1 MMSFLI
7 MRMMIVVLQEVLC
20 SFPPSCEG
28 SDGSGSTGYRSFL
41 SVSEQKLSINSS
53 EACHFMR
60 EMTDRLNPRFQ
71 GLPAREQR
79 GKTSSI
85 LPKNHKKNLK
95 SQFPHFLYF
104 MTFEFSRQKYN
115 LILAQKFNPQK
126 TFEFSRPKNNLI
138 LCSFS
143 AKIQILHFT
152 TFAKC

>member
-1 MMSFLI
+1 MPFHA
-7 MRMMIVVLQEVLC
+7 
-20 SFPPSCEG
+20 G
-28 SDGSGSTGYRSFL
+28 DDRSAKSQIPRIASQGAERENL
-41 SVSEQKLSINSS
+41 LNSPQKS
-53 EACHFMR
+53 
-60 EMTDRLNPRFQ
+60 Q
-71 GLPAREQR
+71 
-79 GKTSSI
+79 
-85 LPKNHKKNLK
+85 KNLK

-115 LILAQKFNPQK
+115 LILAQKFKPQK